1 MKIQKINIEH
11 YPSDKPTLIFI
22 HAFPLHSGM
31 WKPQINYFRNK
42 FNIITY
48 DVRGLGKSDD
58 GDYLQT
64 MESYADDFIMIL
76 NEMEL
81 KDVNACGL
89 SMGSYIAQRAAI
101 KAPERFASV
110 ILAASR
116 AERDT
121 DEGVIN
127 RCNIVSELKSGGKE
141 NFINSF
147 IKNLISE
154 KGYNNAEIKNF
165 ILDMMRSNSVEG
177 ICAAEIA
184 LATKTNTLSDYSKL
198 SLPTLIIVGEND
210 KPTPLPFAETMHKN
224 FKNSVLKIIPGAG
237 HICNVENPY
246 AFNSA
251 LESFL
256 LNINI

>member
-1 MKIQKINIEH
+1 MEIKKINIEH
-11 YPSDKPTLIFI
+11 YPADKPTMIFI

-48 DVRGLGKSDD
+48 DVRGLGKSDN

-64 MESYADDFIMIL
+64 MESYADDLLMIIK
-76 NEMEL
+76 EMKL
-81 KDVNACGL
+81 KDVNVCGL

-101 KAPERFASV
+101 KSPDRFTSV

-121 DEGVIN
+121 DEGIIN
-127 RCNIVSELKSGGKE
+127 RCNIVSAMKSGGKE

-154 KGYNNAEIKNF
+154 KGYNNPDIRNF
-165 ILDMMRSNSVEG
+165 ILDMMWSNSVEG

-184 LATKTNTLSDYSKL
+184 LATKTNTLADYSEL
-198 SLPTLIIVGEND
+198 TLPTLIIVGEHD

-224 FKNSVLKIIPGAG
+224 FKNSVLKIIPDAG
-237 HICNVENPY
+237 HICNVENPD

-251 LESFL
+251 LESF
-256 LNINI
+256 IKS